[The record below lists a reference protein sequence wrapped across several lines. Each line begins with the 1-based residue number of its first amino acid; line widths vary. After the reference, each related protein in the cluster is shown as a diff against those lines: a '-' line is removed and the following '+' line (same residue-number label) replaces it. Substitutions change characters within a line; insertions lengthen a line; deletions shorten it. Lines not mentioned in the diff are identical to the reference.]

1 MHAALPIDQLIGP
14 YKAAEFIAACVTELV
29 TEDHIPE
36 SAAYDAVCR
45 AVLNSDPFVLAE
57 AGQVWALRP
66 NDHDDL
72 SRQEDPGGHDDRP
85 GMLYVVRRLRS
96 DHGRVTVEDEWG
108 ERAIIGVTQLAAYE
122 LDQWMWA
129 RP

>member
-1 MHAALPIDQLIGP
+1 MPAALPIDLLIGP
-14 YKAAEFIAACVTELV
+14 SKAAEFIAACVTELI

-36 SAAYDAVCR
+36 PAAYNAVCR
-45 AVLNSDPFVLAE
+45 AVLDSDPFVLAE

-66 NDHDDL
+66 NDPSDEDDP
-72 SRQEDPGGHDDRP
+72 EGHDDRP
-85 GMLYVVRRLRS
+85 GMLYVVRRLRG

-108 ERAIIGVTQLAAYE
+108 ERSITSVTELAAYE
-122 LDQWMWA
+122 LDQWIWA